1 MSLVQTLEIVHD
13 HLLQKGFHLFEME
26 VILVERLYDVGV
38 RIILRIDPK
47 GPPIRRPRQNMTILA
62 LRVDILQ
69 HGI

>member
-1 MSLVQTLEIVHD
+1 MSLVQPLEIVHD
-13 HLLQKGFHLFEME
+13 HLFQEGFHLFEMK
-26 VILVERLYDVGV
+26 VILIERFYDIGV

-62 LRVDILQ
+62 LRVNILQ